1 MDVARRKWILT
12 VDSSGGVFEADVQLV
27 EAFVDRGSAAS
38 HQDQQNH
45 AMSGRGGGY
54 GHCFVSRGG
63 SAKAGL
69 GSG

>member
-1 MDVARRKWILT
+1 MARRMWVLT
-12 VDSSGGVFEADVQLV
+12 VDSSGCVFEADVQLV
-27 EAFVDRGSAAS
+27 EASVDRGSAAS

-63 SAKAGL
+63 SQKAGL
-69 GSG
+69 VSC